1 MNKCITGFTPEQLEY
16 ACNIFERFRI
26 FQDNT
31 EFCFVD
37 VIVEWN
43 DNPNPVK
50 VHVENNGVYRLEV
63 DGEDYSANE
72 RAVVPSELYN
82 GPGSVTI
89 EDTSGNGF
97 SGGRVIIEVLEDG
110 SAGSSRTTVLEFDGG
125 SFSEFGTET
134 YSVVSETCLVQ

>member
-1 MNKCITGFTPEQLEY
+1 MHEVAHLWIALVSILSSLVLQGYVNKCITGFTPEQLEY

-63 DGEDYSANE
+63 DGA
-72 RAVVPSELYN
+72 LI
-82 GPGSVTI
+82 GS
-89 EDTSGNGF
+89 NN
-97 SGGRVIIEVLEDG
+97 
-110 SAGSSRTTVLEFDGG
+110 
-125 SFSEFGTET
+125 
-134 YSVVSETCLVQ
+134 